1 MLFPIICLFHFL
13 FFFFFLLFKYRVCII
28 SGIEK
33 KVDTLKGSLFVLK
46 LIPGT
51 NFNQTGNPLHQR
63 EVQTKHWLYEKQNKK
78 NPKWTKTHVVSS
90 NLLCTKKKEM
100 LKLVPEVPFCTN
112 IGSNPEMNIEP
123 YFLHSLNE
131 PYQIVSP
138 LKIILKLSHKKEQA

>member
-1 MLFPIICLFHFL
+1 M
-13 FFFFFLLFKYRVCII
+13 KNRT
-28 SGIEK
+28 K
-33 KVDTLKGSLFVLK
+33 N
-46 LIPGT
+46 IP
-51 NFNQTGNPLHQR
+51 NEQKPMSYQAI
-63 EVQTKHWLYEKQNKK
+63 YSA
-78 NPKWTKTHVVSS
+78 P
-90 NLLCTKKKEM
+90 KKKKM